1 MASYLLFGK
10 YSQEGMKGIS
20 PDRTVKATAL
30 IKANGGTVKAGY
42 MLLGEVDL
50 VLILD
55 LPNTETAMK
64 VSMGLTKLL
73 GIGFTT
79 APAITVEEFDKLG

>member
-1 MASYLLFGK
+1 MASYLMFGK
-10 YSQEGMKGIS
+10 YSQEGAKGIS

-30 IKANGGTVKAGY
+30 IKSNGGTVKAGY
-42 MLLGEVDL
+42 ILLGEVDI

-64 VSMGLTKLL
+64 VSMGLSKLL
-73 GIGFTT
+73 GVTFTT
-79 APAITVEEFDKLG
+79 SPAITVEEFDKLT